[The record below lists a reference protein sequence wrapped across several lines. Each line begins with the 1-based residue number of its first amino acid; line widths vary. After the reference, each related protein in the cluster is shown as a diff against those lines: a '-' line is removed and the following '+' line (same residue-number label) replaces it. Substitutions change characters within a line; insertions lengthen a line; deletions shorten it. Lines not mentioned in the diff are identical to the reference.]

1 MNKLDLYVAT
11 WINLKIM
18 VNEKSKHRRYVQNEA
33 SHEMC

>member
-18 VNEKSKHRRYVQNEA
+18 VSEENKCAKFVWNDAFYEKS
-33 SHEMC
+33 